1 MINIYVGVIIKL
13 IKKFVVVSE
22 VKNKFEIVFSNL
34 VLVINYK
41 IIVFLIMVVKFMK
54 LYYVDKI
61 IFVVMFSF
69 LNLFW

>member
-41 IIVFLIMVVKFMK
+41 IIVFLIMVVKFMN

>member
-22 VKNKFEIVFSNL
+22 VKNKFEIVFSDL

-41 IIVFLIMVVKFMK
+41 IIVFLIMVVKFMN

>member
-22 VKNKFEIVFSNL
+22 VKNKFEIVFSDL